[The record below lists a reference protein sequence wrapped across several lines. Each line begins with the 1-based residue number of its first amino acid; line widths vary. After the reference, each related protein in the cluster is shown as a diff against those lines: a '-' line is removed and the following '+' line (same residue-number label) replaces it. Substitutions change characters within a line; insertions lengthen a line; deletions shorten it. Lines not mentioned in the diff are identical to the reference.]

1 MQNKHYFFFP
11 FWESQRSGRGGGSS
25 RLGQNPNFYQKLVL
39 EASLNS
45 IEEKNRQNSTLG
57 NKLKVGNAV
66 CSLLV
71 VCLTHW
77 AAQFNDP
84 PSSEKRPPENLHL
97 AAAEDKTSPACYF
110 FSLTISKYYFLFVG
124 WWRGTNQVQGIQGSR
139 QHVWRPWLVSQIH
152 PSRSTRIFFQFR
164 LCS

>member
-1 MQNKHYFFFP
+1 M
-11 FWESQRSGRGGGSS
+11 
-25 RLGQNPNFYQKLVL
+25 
-39 EASLNS
+39 
-45 IEEKNRQNSTLG
+45 
-57 NKLKVGNAV
+57 
-66 CSLLV
+66 

-110 FSLTISKYYFLFVG
+110 FALTISKYYFLFVFVG

-152 PSRSTRIFFQFR
+152 PSRSTRIFSFQSLLLNLYILLILQSLHFS
-164 LCS
+164 LLLPDVLGNLVSHFNWEIILIILICNFSFFQTASLNCSHIIKSAIDRPTL